1 MKTNKKFLLLS
12 FWGII
17 FVVLGH
23 CSGLHKNMFFC
34 NIFPFYS
41 FHMALFIF
49 ISGYFYK
56 KSPAKK
62 FFVKKTK
69 KIIISYLIWNLI
81 YGIIVNILK
90 NLGVINYGKDLT
102 LYNIFIA
109 PFMTYSNQF
118 HFNSPAWFLISIYFV
133 QVIYCIIDKIN
144 IKDYKINK
152 YIVFIISSIIAS
164 ITLKSAL
171 NGNNYGIWILI
182 TRVSFLFPFYCLGQ
196 IYKDLEKYD
205 KLNNIAYYII
215 LIIVQAILL
224 QKYVDL
230 TYNLNTMTFKH
241 PYIIYLLSSIT
252 GILFWLRISAI
263 MEPYFG
269 ENKIINYIGNNT
281 YHVMMHHM
289 FMFYIVNTF
298 IYAIYKFTGRFG
310 KFDVTAYKKSI
321 WYVYNKENGAL
332 LLIYVI
338 IGIALPLL
346 IKYMIIDKY
355 QINQKFKDLFEKCK
369 KTIIKDDLNKDIPVK

>member
-205 KLNNIAYYII
+205 KLPISNTRWITWCDRPLVYFPNIYNYKDKTSWDR
-215 LIIVQAILL
+215 VVNAITYDNVKNTPDERFCDTELYFPTTW
-224 QKYVDL
+224 KYVWADMW
-230 TYNLNTMTFKH
+230 TARQMINQVYGWKLNYRNEYGKSYVVIWFFWA
-241 PYIIYLLSSIT
+241 S
-252 GILFWLRISAI
+252 LFWYTDIWLVNRI
-263 MEPYFG
+263 
-269 ENKIINYIGNNT
+269 K
-281 YHVMMHHM
+281 
-289 FMFYIVNTF
+289 
-298 IYAIYKFTGRFG
+298 
-310 KFDVTAYKKSI
+310 
-321 WYVYNKENGAL
+321 L
-332 LLIYVI
+332 L
-338 IGIALPLL
+338 
-346 IKYMIIDKY
+346 K
-355 QINQKFKDLFEKCK
+355 
-369 KTIIKDDLNKDIPVK
+369 